1 MKVIK
6 TQAVIEGIRAKKDR
20 SISMTVST
28 PELSPNEKAL
38 FFELQNLN
46 IELTIEPKDHDGA
59 EDYKVDKELD
69 EKSPSQRLRS
79 VLFIIWN
86 QQSDKEKKNQDFND
100 YYRFRM
106 ENLIIKLKG
115 EISEL
120 PY

>member
-1 MKVIK
+1 MKNIK
-6 TQAVIEGIRAKKDR
+6 TTAVIEGIRAKKDR

-28 PELSPNEKAL
+28 PELSPSEKTL

-46 IELTIEPKDHDGA
+46 IELTIHPLDYDGA
-59 EDYKVDKELD
+59 EDYKIDKDVD
-69 EKSPSQRLRS
+69 EKSPSQRMRN

-86 QQSDKEKKNQDFND
+86 QSPEKEREHREFND

-106 ENLIIKLKG
+106 ETIIEKLKG